1 MPTDTRDPRS
11 TETSSL
17 ERPPDG
23 HTGSPPHNTTHTSTG
38 TSIGDDPATHRVR
51 ENLRNEGDFDVIF
64 HADKNGNPLEDLTPR
79 QIAEAI
85 RDNPAYTPGTPVRLV
100 ACNAANN
107 PDLAQQL
114 ADELGAPVHAPT
126 EAVGVPNRPDSPA
139 HVRDGGAW
147 VTHHPTDSDGD
158 APEPTRTEAPTGP
171 VEHEPS
177 DIDYMGD
184 DRPEEGSVDP
194 PRGIPLDPQPTWHG
208 QTAGRMR
215 HFRGEAMDVS
225 GLSPEEQIEVLRRE
239 AEALA
244 NEAIN
249 APHGGTEHIPPGRN
263 RRDSGCAGSFV
274 HNDVMTTHT
283 STTKMHGQ
291 KAPETH
297 PVIRDMLQQVAD
309 AAEGKVGLGHGKCAE
324 ISLISD
330 RLHQVD
336 PSGTQLG
343 TIPEARAV
351 LEGGVMHT
359 RQIGDLASRDEESAR
374 HGDFLPPCR
383 TCAQILPQLGIKVA
397 APEGGG
403 S

>member
-11 TETSSL
+11 TGTLSPEDATD
-17 ERPPDG
+17 R
-23 HTGSPPHNTTHTSTG
+23 HTDSPPHSTTHTSTS

-64 HADKNGNPLEDLTPR
+64 HADRNGNPLEDLTPR

-114 ADELGAPVHAPT
+114 ADELGASVHAPT

-147 VTHHPTDSDGD
+147 VTYHPTDSDGD
-158 APEPTRTEAPTGP
+158 APEPARTEAPTGP

-215 HFRGEAMDVS
+215 HFRGEALDVS

-336 PSGTQLG
+336 PSGTQLS

-397 APEGGG
+397 TPEGGG